1 MEEYGKIAKVQQNSM
16 PNSSNT
22 SVVSEQTKKLTMQ
35 EHAAGEEWQTYDVT
49 NWVKM
54 SRRGGSDQL

>member
-1 MEEYGKIAKVQQNSM
+1 M
-16 PNSSNT
+16 PKLTNT
-22 SVVSEQTKKLTMQ
+22 SVVSEQAKKLTMQ

-49 NWVKM
+49 KWVKM

>member
-35 EHAAGEEWQTYDVT
+35 EHAAGEE
-49 NWVKM
+49 
-54 SRRGGSDQL
+54 